1 MNDHE
6 KNEDSKNMLADA
18 WPGPLEPDEVADL
31 TILGDLLADP
41 STWAEPRAGL
51 EDDVVRAVV
60 ESGRSQPS
68 RRLRRSWLAAS
79 AAVAA
84 SIAIVVGVAAS
95 QQRGPQA
102 DFAARLSATKL
113 APAAQATAAI
123 EHEDAGFRVYLD
135 AHALP
140 RLGVNEYYEAWLKN
154 AAGTSVPVGTF
165 SSGEGHVILWSG
177 VSPEAFPTMTV
188 TIEAA
193 DNNQA
198 SSGRVVL
205 AGGVHGR

>member
-6 KNEDSKNMLADA
+6 KNEDSKKMLADA
-18 WPGPLEPDEVADL
+18 WPGPLEREETADL
-31 TILGDLLADP
+31 TLLADLLADP
-41 STWAEPRAGL
+41 ATWAEPRAGL
-51 EDDVVRAVV
+51 EDDVVSAVV
-60 ESGRSQPS
+60 ESRRSHPS

-84 SIAIVVGVAAS
+84 SIAIVAGIATTQGGAH
-95 QQRGPQA
+95 A
-102 DFAARLSATKL
+102 DYAARLNATSL
-113 APAAQATAAI
+113 APTARATAAL
-123 EHEDAGFRVYLD
+123 EREDAGFRVDLD

-140 RLGVNEYYEAWLKN
+140 RLAAAEYYQAWLKN
-154 AAGTSVPVGTF
+154 AGGTSVPIGTF
-165 SSGEGHVILWSG
+165 SSGEGHVTLWSG
-177 VSPEAFPTMTV
+177 VSPETFSTMTV

-205 AGGVHGR
+205 AGGVHRR